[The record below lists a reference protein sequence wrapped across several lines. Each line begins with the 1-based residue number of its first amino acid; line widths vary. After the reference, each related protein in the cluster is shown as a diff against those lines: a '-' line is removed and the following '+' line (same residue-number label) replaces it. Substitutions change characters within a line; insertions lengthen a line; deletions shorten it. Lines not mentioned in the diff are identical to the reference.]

1 MPTTTTS
8 SRAQVACRAAF
19 ILTLLIFLA
28 LAAALVAIQLV
39 GLVLVQPSW
48 ITWASDTLLTPS
60 IAAAVLFGLVAFIG
74 GYFAAEEPAGD

>member
-1 MPTTTTS
+1 MSTTTS
-8 SRAQVACRAAF
+8 SRAQVACRTAF

-28 LAAALVAIQLV
+28 LAAVLVAIPLV

-74 GYFAAEEPAGD
+74 GYFAAEEPGAD